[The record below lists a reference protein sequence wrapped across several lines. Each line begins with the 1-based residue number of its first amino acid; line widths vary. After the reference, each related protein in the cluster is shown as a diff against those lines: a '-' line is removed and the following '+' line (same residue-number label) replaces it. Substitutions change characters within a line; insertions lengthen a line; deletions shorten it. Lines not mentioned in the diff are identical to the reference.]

1 MENNNQKIY
10 TLNNRCILGKLGPK
24 TFRVQQPKC
33 SKCNRTLLEEIDF
46 SEIEYVFDQYDGQ
59 DMFSAENALI
69 VTIDLYNELLKNNI
83 KGIIPIKVLNTISK
97 SFGKKKSELPM
108 FVHLAFI
115 PSNLKNVPIAY
126 DLHDKC
132 TECGLHIMKFDIN
145 RYKLN
150 FRQDE
155 VNQINLKVAFNSWNG
170 NDIFNFRYH
179 GEIGV
184 TQKFLNVIK
193 DFNCPDNIII
203 PAEWI

>member
-1 MENNNQKIY
+1 MIKENIY
-10 TLNNRCILGKLGPK
+10 TLNNRCILGSLGSK

-33 SKCNRTLLEEIDF
+33 PKCNRTLSEEIDF

-59 DMFSAENALI
+59 DMFSSENAVI

-83 KGIIPIKVLNTISK
+83 KGIVPIKVLNSVSK
-97 SFGKKKSELPM
+97 SFAKKKSELPV

-115 PSNLKNVPIAY
+115 PSNVENIPIAY
-126 DLHDKC
+126 DLQDKC
-132 TECGLHIMKFDIN
+132 TECDLYIMKFDIN

-155 VNQINLKVAFNSWNG
+155 ENQLNLKVVFNSWNG

-184 TQKFLNVIK
+184 TQKFLDVIK
-193 DFNCPDNIII
+193 DFNCPENIII